1 MVQQALS
8 ALACTAMQCRPRH
21 DSDTALSEGHH
32 AMHGHSHSTYEY
44 GIKYGCSIVR
54 NLLSGWQETNIVL
67 LTKYSTS
74 TRVRPMRL
82 HTSSILLSCRARARL
97 CQLPLPC

>member
-1 MVQQALS
+1 MLR
-8 ALACTAMQCRPRH
+8 MRR
-21 DSDTALSEGHH
+21 H
-32 AMHGHSHSTYEY
+32 AMHGHSTYEY

-97 CQLPLPC
+97 RFQLPLPC